1 MPPVSKPLPSELA
14 GISGKHLRIL
24 LVEDH
29 DDTRRAM
36 ERLLLRWG
44 HDVHCSPNMADA
56 LDYASA
62 HEFDLLLSD
71 LGLPDG
77 TGVELLGKI
86 RPRHP
91 IRAIA
96 MSGFGAAADRAATR
110 AAGFEEHLIKPV
122 AMDRLKQV
130 IERQGR

>member
-1 MPPVSKPLPSELA
+1 MPPISKPLQSELA
-14 GISGKHLRIL
+14 GIPGKHLRIL

-29 DDTRRAM
+29 EDTRRAM
-36 ERLLLRWG
+36 ERLLVRWG
-44 HDVHCSPNMADA
+44 HDVHCSPNVTEA
-56 LDYASA
+56 LDYSSA
-62 HEFDLLLSD
+62 NEFDLLLSD

-77 TGVELLGKI
+77 TGVELLGKM
-86 RPRHP
+86 RPLHP

-130 IERQGR
+130 IERLGT